1 MKQSDTKYLI
11 GDIQI
16 EGIEPTEGF
25 KVYADLEQKGLA
37 ASEDYKIYLDKKY
50 KIKNVN
56 QEKDYSNDKH
66 L

>member
-37 ASEDYKIYLDKKY
+37 TREDYKMYLDKKY
-50 KIKNVN
+50 KIK
-56 QEKDYSNDKH
+56 ET
-66 L
+66 